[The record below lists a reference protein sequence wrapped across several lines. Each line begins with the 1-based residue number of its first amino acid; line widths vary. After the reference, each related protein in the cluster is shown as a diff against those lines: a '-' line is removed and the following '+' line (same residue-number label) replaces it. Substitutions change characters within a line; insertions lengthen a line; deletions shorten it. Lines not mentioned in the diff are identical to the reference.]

1 MGGKGLAGELGINT
15 QVCLRQ
21 NEGWGGGVVEKMGEW
36 EQRGGVWRR
45 DEGGY
50 RVRGTWGSGYRVR
63 KWAAGVCGVVG
74 SSKVGLSTCLVL
86 PEVLP

>member
-36 EQRGGVWRR
+36 ERREAGCGGGMR
-45 DEGGY
+45 EG
-50 RVRGTWGSGYRVR
+50 T
-63 KWAAGVCGVVG
+63 
-74 SSKVGLSTCLVL
+74 
-86 PEVLP
+86 E